1 MAISSYN
8 NSKHATIGMSPYEAL
23 FCRPPVLVADIIL
36 NNDLPPNTKVR
47 DISEF
52 VAGIKKNALKFNEV
66 LNERTAAAKE
76 IQKTLSDVK

>member
-23 FCRPPVLVADIIL
+23 FGRPPVADIIL

-52 VAGIKKNALKFNEV
+52 VAGIKKNALKLNEV

-76 IQKTLSDVK
+76 IQKNSV